1 MKKIILL
8 AGGGDLPNQVI
19 DSFKNKKISIFCISF
34 EKNSI
39 PKNINRKNHKV
50 INFGEVIT
58 ELKKL
63 QKNGFKKIIMIGNL
77 NRPKIHEIKP
87 DLNSIKLIP
96 EFTKTLLSGGDN
108 YLLNFVINKLH
119 KIGFTILDM
128 RDVLPNNFLG
138 KGNQTITNLSS
149 TNKQDIKKGKLILD
163 TISKFDI
170 GQSLVIGNGNVIGI
184 ETIHGTDY
192 LIKSCSLLKNNS
204 KDNILIKLVK
214 KKQNLKVD
222 LPTIGLKTLKNCKA
236 NSIGGIAYT
245 ANKTLFVNKNEIID
259 FCNSNKIFLYGI

>member
-34 EKNSI
+34 EKNPI

-50 INFGEVIT
+50 INFGKVIT

-77 NRPKIHEIKP
+77 NRPKIQEIKP

-108 YLLNFVINKLH
+108 YLLNFVINKLQ

-192 LIKSCSLLKNNS
+192 LIKSCTLLKNNS